1 MITGDAMQNFT
12 LSRHWLTGAAAGLP
26 VGPANTMRRP
36 AMTQLNIDDAR
47 CRALFASSLQ
57 QSDAPT
63 AETVAE
69 AIRATVRQ
77 FGIRGCAGLMA
88 QEFGDHPEAAA
99 ERMRWV
105 RQLLT
110 GAPAPSQ
117 TNSLRSRRRGV
128 TQGGGVTRAISG
140 GGGDASGIAR
150 PQEPRLR
157 AQAAVVTH

>member
-1 MITGDAMQNFT
+1 MPNFT
-12 LSRHWLTGAAAGLP
+12 
-26 VGPANTMRRP
+26 
-36 AMTQLNIDDAR
+36 IEDAR
-47 CRALFASSLQ
+47 CRALFASGLQ

-69 AIRATVRQ
+69 TIRATVRQ

-110 GAPAPSQ
+110 RAPAPSQ
-117 TNSLRSRRRGV
+117 SKCLRLRLDGV
-128 TQGGGVTRAISG
+128 TQGGGVTRAVSG
-140 GGGDASGIAR
+140 RQLESAGILSAR
-150 PQEPRLR
+150 APS
-157 AQAAVVTH
+157 

>member
-1 MITGDAMQNFT
+1 
-12 LSRHWLTGAAAGLP
+12 
-26 VGPANTMRRP
+26 
-36 AMTQLNIDDAR
+36 MTQLNIDDAR

-69 AIRATVRQ
+69 TIRATVRQ
-77 FGIRGCAGLMA
+77 FGIRGCVGVMA

-128 TQGGGVTRAISG
+128 TQGGGVMRATSSG
-140 GGGDASGIAR
+140 GGYASGMGAATG
-150 PQEPRLR
+150 PRLV

>member
-12 LSRHWLTGAAAGLP
+12 
-26 VGPANTMRRP
+26 
-36 AMTQLNIDDAR
+36 IDDAR
-47 CRALFASSLQ
+47 CRALFASRLQ

-69 AIRATVRQ
+69 TIRATVRQ

-105 RQLLT
+105 RQLLA

-117 TNSLRSRRRGV
+117 TNGLRLAG
-128 TQGGGVTRAISG
+128 
-140 GGGDASGIAR
+140 
-150 PQEPRLR
+150 
-157 AQAAVVTH
+157 

>member
-1 MITGDAMQNFT
+1 
-12 LSRHWLTGAAAGLP
+12 
-26 VGPANTMRRP
+26 
-36 AMTQLNIDDAR
+36 MTRLNIDDAR
-47 CRALFASSLQ
+47 CRALFASLLQ

-63 AETVAE
+63 AETVAK

-117 TNSLRSRRRGV
+117 SGCEGAGPPSPGIRLTLR
-128 TQGGGVTRAISG
+128 A
-140 GGGDASGIAR
+140 A
-150 PQEPRLR
+150 PRLLR
-157 AQAAVVTH
+157 REAAAGPQR

>member
-1 MITGDAMQNFT
+1 MTG
-12 LSRHWLTGAAAGLP
+12 
-26 VGPANTMRRP
+26 
-36 AMTQLNIDDAR
+36 LNIEDAR
-47 CRALFASSLQ
+47 CWALFASRLQ

-63 AETVAE
+63 AETVAK

-117 TNSLRSRRRGV
+117 TGYDGAGAPSPGMRL
-128 TQGGGVTRAISG
+128 T
-140 GGGDASGIAR
+140 
-150 PQEPRLR
+150 LR
-157 AQAAVVTH
+157 AAPRVPHRVAAAGPQR

>member
-1 MITGDAMQNFT
+1 
-12 LSRHWLTGAAAGLP
+12 
-26 VGPANTMRRP
+26 
-36 AMTQLNIDDAR
+36 MTQLNIDDAR

-69 AIRATVRQ
+69 TIRATVRQ
-77 FGIRGCAGLMA
+77 FGIRGCVGLMA

-105 RQLLT
+105 RQLSGMGAAT
-110 GAPAPSQ
+110 GAAA
-117 TNSLRSRRRGV
+117 G
-128 TQGGGVTRAISG
+128 
-140 GGGDASGIAR
+140 
-150 PQEPRLR
+150 

>member
-1 MITGDAMQNFT
+1 
-12 LSRHWLTGAAAGLP
+12 
-26 VGPANTMRRP
+26 
-36 AMTQLNIDDAR
+36 MTQLNIDDAR
-47 CRALFASSLQ
+47 CRALFASGLQ

-69 AIRATVRQ
+69 TIRATVWQ

-110 GAPAPSQ
+110 GALAPSQ
-117 TNSLRSRRRGV
+117 TKSLLSRRRDV

-140 GGGDASGIAR
+140 GGGKTSGMG
-150 PQEPRLR
+150 
-157 AQAAVVTH
+157 AATGAAAGGSDRGGHVRTGSHLNRSRW

>member
-1 MITGDAMQNFT
+1 MATTTASSRAQVNGDVIRV
-12 LSRHWLTGAAAGLP
+12 L
-26 VGPANTMRRP
+26 V
-36 AMTQLNIDDAR
+36 IDDDR
-47 CRALFASSLQ
+47 FH
-57 QSDAPT
+57 

-69 AIRATVRQ
+69 TIRATVRQ

-117 TNSLRSRRRGV
+117 TKCLRLRLGGV
-128 TQGGGVTRAISG
+128 TPGGGVTRAISG
-140 GGGDASGIAR
+140 RQAGHGGPFGG
-150 PQEPRLR
+150 
-157 AQAAVVTH
+157 V